1 MNMTENEII
10 HIALENL
17 ENNAGIHGTWE
28 NTFRTETDGQVD
40 IVINNNDVKLFVE
53 IKNELRNHQLPM
65 ILDRANKFHPL
76 MIVAN
81 RIFPKIKEELRA
93 NKIAYLETNGNIYLN
108 DNNNFIWIE
117 TQKPTTE
124 IRDKGNRAFTKTG
137 VKVVMQFLI
146 KDYFINL
153 PYREIAAFTEVGL
166 GNINYVINGLKEMGF
181 IININNNE
189 YRLTNKKE
197 LIEKWVIAYEERL
210 KPNIKIGT
218 FRFLNDKDF
227 GNWRNLN
234 LNEEKTVWGGE
245 PAADIITDYLR
256 PERLT
261 LYTTETRNEL
271 MRNYRIVPDEN
282 GNVEVYKKF
291 WPDNEDKNE
300 LKEIAPWLIVY
311 ADLIT
316 TDDKRTRETAQM
328 IYERY
333 IEQNL

>member
-1 MNMTENEII
+1 MTENKII

-17 ENNAGIHGTWE
+17 KNNAGIQGRWE
-28 NTFRTETDGQVD
+28 NTYHTETNGEVD
-40 IVINNNDVKLFVE
+40 FIINNRDVKVFVE

-65 ILDRANKFHPL
+65 ILERANRFHPL

-93 NKIAYLETNGNIYLN
+93 NKIAYLEANGNIYLN
-108 DNNNFIWIE
+108 ENNNFIWIE

-146 KDYFINL
+146 KDDFINQ
-153 PYREIAAFTEVGL
+153 PYREIAAYTEVGL

-181 IININNNE
+181 IINLNNNE

-218 FRFLNDKDF
+218 FRFLNDNDF
-227 GNWRNLN
+227 GNWRNIYI
-234 LNEEKTVWGGE
+234 NEEKTVWGGE
-245 PAADIITDYLR
+245 PAADIITDHLR
-256 PERLT
+256 PEKLT
-261 LYTTETRNEL
+261 LYTKETRNEL
-271 MRNYRIVPDEN
+271 MRNYRLVPEEN

-291 WPDNEDKNE
+291 WPENEDRNE
-300 LKEIAPWLIVY
+300 FKKIAPWLIVY

>member
-1 MNMTENEII
+1 MVENEILN
-10 HIALENL
+10 IALENL
-17 ENNAGIHGTWE
+17 ENNAGIQGRWE
-28 NTFRTETDGQVD
+28 NTFLNETDGQVNF
-40 IVINNNDVKLFVE
+40 IINNNNVKLFVE

-65 ILDRANKFHPL
+65 IVERANRFHPL

-93 NKIAYLETNGNIYLN
+93 NKIAYLEANGNIYLN
-108 DNNNFIWIE
+108 ENNNFIWIE

-146 KDYFINL
+146 KDDFINH

-181 IININNNE
+181 IINLNNNE

-218 FRFLNDKDF
+218 FRFLNDNDF
-227 GNWRNLN
+227 GNWADIDLKKQ
-234 LNEEKTVWGGE
+234 ETVWGGE
-245 PAADIITDYLR
+245 PAGNILTNYLR
-256 PERLT
+256 PEVLT
-261 LYTTETRNEL
+261 IYTNETRNEL
-271 MRNYRIVPDEN
+271 MRNYRLVPDEN

-291 WPDNEDKNE
+291 WPNDQNINGITHPI
-300 LKEIAPWLIVY
+300 LVY

-316 TDDKRTRETAQM
+316 KDDKRTRETAEK
-328 IYERY
+328 IYEKY